1 MKWLTILLLA
11 SGAFLLFLE
20 LVIVGSS
27 DFFVVGGVGA
37 LLIVI
42 GLGTI
47 TLKYLVLRTELGSD
61 KGYNSAAKEG
71 YSEYLGQTG
80 VALTALRP
88 AGTAMIEN
96 KRLDVV
102 SVGDFIEVDVP
113 IQVINVEG
121 SKVMVAKN
129 RQQSKKLLQGTYGD
143 C

>member
-11 SGAFLLFLE
+11 LGAFLLFLE
-20 LVIVGSS
+20 LVIVESS

-61 KGYNSAAKEG
+61 KGFHSAVEN
-71 YSEYLGQTG
+71 YSEHLGQTG

-121 SKVMVAKN
+121 SKVMVEKN
-129 RQQSKKLLQGTYGD
+129 RQQSKKLL
-143 C
+143 

>member
-11 SGAFLLFLE
+11 LGAFLLFLE
-20 LVIVGSS
+20 LVIVESS

-61 KGYNSAAKEG
+61 KGYNSAAKED

-80 VALTALRP
+80 VALTVLRP

-102 SVGDFIEVDVP
+102 SVGDFIDIDMPVRIVG
-113 IQVINVEG
+113 VEG
-121 SKVMVAKN
+121 SKIVVEES
-129 RQQSKKLLQGTYGD
+129 RQDKV
-143 C
+143 

>member
-11 SGAFLLFLE
+11 SGVFLLLFE
-20 LVIVGSS
+20 LVVLESS
-27 DFFVVGGVGA
+27 DFFVAGAGGA

-47 TLKYLVLRTELGSD
+47 TLKYLVLRTELGSNE
-61 KGYNSAAKEG
+61 GYHSSAKED
-71 YSEYLGQTG
+71 YSEHLGQTG

-102 SVGDFIEVDVP
+102 SVGDFIDADMPVRIVG
-113 IQVINVEG
+113 VEG
-121 SKVMVAKN
+121 SKVIVEEN
-129 RQQSKKLLQGTYGD
+129 LQD
-143 C
+143 KV

>member
-11 SGAFLLFLE
+11 LGAFLLFLE
-20 LVIVGSS
+20 LVIVESS

-61 KGYNSAAKEG
+61 KGYNSAAKED

-80 VALTALRP
+80 VALTVLRP

-121 SKVMVAKN
+121 SKVMVEKN
-129 RQQSKKLLQGTYGD
+129 RPQSKKLLQGTYGD